1 MKPTLRFLVS
11 DPAHFIA
18 LGFGSGLMPK
28 GPGTAGTLVGWLL
41 FPFVRAPLSDP
52 LFGGL
57 LLASFLFG
65 ILACERTGRALGVAD
80 HGGIVWDEIVAIWLV
95 LLSCVTLPLVASYSL
110 FALLGLTTAGF
121 SLTWAC
127 AKEVNPPLLSGMS
140 TSVANMGGFLAG
152 ALLQPLVG
160 WVMDLGWKGEMVS
173 GVRFYDVA
181 AWQNGVLILTLC
193 ATMGAAATWRLVE
206 TGCRNIWKPD

>member
-95 LLSCVTLPLVASYSL
+95 LWLTPPGLAWQTTAFVLFRFFDIVKPPPIRWVDERTRGGLGVMLDDLLAAGYTLLVL
-110 FALLGLTTAGF
+110 ALL
-121 SLTWAC
+121 
-127 AKEVNPPLLSGMS
+127 
-140 TSVANMGGFLAG
+140 
-152 ALLQPLVG
+152 
-160 WVMDLGWKGEMVS
+160 
-173 GVRFYDVA
+173 VR
-181 AWQNGVLILTLC
+181 LI
-193 ATMGAAATWRLVE
+193 A
-206 TGCRNIWKPD
+206 

>member
-1 MKPTLRFLVS
+1 MKPNLRFLVS

-41 FPFVRAPLSDP
+41 FPFVRAPLSDA

-95 LLSCVTLPLVASYSL
+95 LWLTPPTLAWQTTAVVLFRFFDIVKPPPIRWVDERTRGGLGVMFDDLLAAGYTLLVL
-110 FALLGLTTAGF
+110 ALL
-121 SLTWAC
+121 
-127 AKEVNPPLLSGMS
+127 
-140 TSVANMGGFLAG
+140 
-152 ALLQPLVG
+152 
-160 WVMDLGWKGEMVS
+160 
-173 GVRFYDVA
+173 VRFA
-181 AWQNGVLILTLC
+181 S
-193 ATMGAAATWRLVE
+193 
-206 TGCRNIWKPD
+206 

>member
-65 ILACERTGRALGVAD
+65 TLACERTGRALGVAD

-95 LLSCVTLPLVASYSL
+95 LWLTPPTLAWQATAVVLFRFFDIVKPPPIRWVDERTRGGLGVMFDDLLAAGYTLLVL
-110 FALLGLTTAGF
+110 ALL
-121 SLTWAC
+121 
-127 AKEVNPPLLSGMS
+127 
-140 TSVANMGGFLAG
+140 
-152 ALLQPLVG
+152 
-160 WVMDLGWKGEMVS
+160 
-173 GVRFYDVA
+173 VRFA
-181 AWQNGVLILTLC
+181 S
-193 ATMGAAATWRLVE
+193 
-206 TGCRNIWKPD
+206 